1 MERSKHLTKFVGLS
15 ALLVAGSAA
24 FFSVFGLSNLFAGAK
39 LSVVVMAGSLEF
51 GKLVAASFLYRFWD
65 NINRLLKI
73 YLVTGVIILVGITSA
88 GIFGY
93 LSNAY
98 QGATLEFEKQ
108 STELIAVEERIEQLE
123 EDKEFLKEE
132 LSVAISELPDN
143 YITAKRNLREQYNPQ
158 IVRVN
163 EEILDYKKTRADL
176 EIQLVSTGV
185 DVGPAIYLAR
195 TFGTDIDTV
204 VKFFIFILIFVFDPL
219 AVMLV
224 IAYNQALIDRNKLT
238 QDDGSANKKDASQH
252 ENWKDIYSQD
262 TLIEEDTERMDIIGQ
277 NGNDGLHYDIEEPD
291 VEPREEN
298 DPGPKIEIQPSARG
312 GVRIL

>member
-39 LSVVVMAGSLEF
+39 FSVVVMAGSLEF

-98 QGATLEFEKQ
+98 QGATINFEKQ
-108 STELIAVEERIEQLE
+108 STELLALEDRLDVLE
-123 EDKEFLKEE
+123 EDRVFLKQE
-132 LSVAISELPDN
+132 LEDQVESLPEN

-158 IVRVN
+158 IQVISN
-163 EEILDYKKTRADL
+163 DILEVKGRISDL
-176 EIQLVSTGV
+176 EIELIETGV
-185 DVGPAIYLAR
+185 DVGPAIYLAKA
-195 TFGTDIDTV
+195 FETDVDNV

-219 AVMLV
+219 AVSLV
-224 IAYNQALIDRNKLT
+224 LAFNHAIEYESRVKETKIDKLFTEYKTNKPKRNDERLKKKSGEKSTSDETDYLITEKPKVIKSN
-238 QDDGSANKKDASQH
+238 
-252 ENWKDIYSQD
+252 
-262 TLIEEDTERMDIIGQ
+262 IE
-277 NGNDGLHYDIEEPD
+277 
-291 VEPREEN
+291 
-298 DPGPKIEIQPSARG
+298 PKSRG
-312 GVRIL
+312 GIKQ

>member
-98 QGATLEFEKQ
+98 QGATVNFEKQ
-108 STELIAVEERIEQLE
+108 STELLALEDRLDVLE
-123 EDKEFLKEE
+123 EDRVFLKQE
-132 LSVAISELPDN
+132 LEDQVLSLPEN

-158 IVRVN
+158 IQ
-163 EEILDYKKTRADL
+163 EISNDILGVKGRISDL
-176 EIQLVSTGV
+176 EIELIETGV
-185 DVGPAIYLAR
+185 DVGPAIYLAKA
-195 TFGTDIDTV
+195 FETDVDTV

-219 AVMLV
+219 AVSLV
-224 IAYNQALIDRNKLT
+224 LAFNHALQYESKVKETKIDKIYKSYKKSKPKTKEIEIETPKVIKSDSKLT
-238 QDDGSANKKDASQH
+238 G
-252 ENWKDIYSQD
+252 
-262 TLIEEDTERMDIIGQ
+262 
-277 NGNDGLHYDIEEPD
+277 
-291 VEPREEN
+291 
-298 DPGPKIEIQPSARG
+298 RG
-312 GVRIL
+312 GIKT

>member
-98 QGATLEFEKQ
+98 QGATINFEKQ
-108 STELIAVEERIEQLE
+108 STELLALE
-123 EDKEFLKEE
+123 DRLEVLQEDRVFLKQE
-132 LSVAISELPDN
+132 LEDQVLSLPEN

-158 IVRVN
+158 IQ
-163 EEILDYKKTRADL
+163 EISNDILGVKGRISDL
-176 EIQLVSTGV
+176 EIELIETGV
-185 DVGPAIYLAR
+185 DVGPAIYLAKA
-195 TFGTDIDTV
+195 FETDVDTV

-219 AVMLV
+219 AVSLV
-224 IAYNQALIDRNKLT
+224 LAFNHALQYESKVKETKIDKIYKSYKKSKPKT
-238 QDDGSANKKDASQH
+238 QETQ
-252 ENWKDIYSQD
+252 
-262 TLIEEDTERMDIIGQ
+262 IETPKVIKS
-277 NGNDGLHYDIEEPD
+277 NSEPT
-291 VEPREEN
+291 
-298 DPGPKIEIQPSARG
+298 GRG
-312 GVRIL
+312 GIKQ

>member
-98 QGATLEFEKQ
+98 QGATINFEKQ
-108 STELIAVEERIEQLE
+108 STELLALEDRLDVLE
-123 EDKEFLKEE
+123 EDRVFLKQE
-132 LSVAISELPDN
+132 LEDQVLSLPEN

-158 IVRVN
+158 IQ
-163 EEILDYKKTRADL
+163 EISNDILGVKGRISDL
-176 EIQLVSTGV
+176 EIELIETGV
-185 DVGPAIYLAR
+185 DVGPAIYLAKA
-195 TFGTDIDTV
+195 FETDVDTV

-219 AVMLV
+219 AVSLV
-224 IAYNQALIDRNKLT
+224 LAFNHALQYESRVKETKIDKLFTEYKTNKPKRN
-238 QDDGSANKKDASQH
+238 D
-252 ENWKDIYSQD
+252 
-262 TLIEEDTERMDIIGQ
+262 ERLKIKVKREKSGEKS
-277 NGNDGLHYDIEEPD
+277 NDG
-291 VEPREEN
+291 
-298 DPGPKIEIQPSARG
+298 EIDYLITEKQVSRG
-312 GVRIL
+312 GIAGR

>member
-98 QGATLEFEKQ
+98 QGATINFEKQ
-108 STELIAVEERIEQLE
+108 STELLALE
-123 EDKEFLKEE
+123 DRLEVLQEDRVFLKQE
-132 LSVAISELPDN
+132 LEDQVLSLPEN

-158 IVRVN
+158 IQ
-163 EEILDYKKTRADL
+163 EISNDILGVKGRISDL
-176 EIQLVSTGV
+176 EIELIETGV
-185 DVGPAIYLAR
+185 DVGPAIYLAKA
-195 TFGTDIDTV
+195 FETDVDTV

-219 AVMLV
+219 AVSLV
-224 IAYNQALIDRNKLT
+224 LAFNHALQYESKVKETKIDKIYKSYKKSKPKT
-238 QDDGSANKKDASQH
+238 QETQMETPKVIKSNS
-252 ENWKDIYSQD
+252 
-262 TLIEEDTERMDIIGQ
+262 
-277 NGNDGLHYDIEEPD
+277 EPT
-291 VEPREEN
+291 
-298 DPGPKIEIQPSARG
+298 GRG
-312 GVRIL
+312 GIKQ

>member
-98 QGATLEFEKQ
+98 QGATINFEKQ
-108 STELIAVEERIEQLE
+108 STELLALEDRLDVLE
-123 EDKEFLKEE
+123 EDRVFLKQE
-132 LSVAISELPDN
+132 LEDQVESLPAN
-143 YITAKRNLREQYNPQ
+143 FITAKRNLREQYNPQ
-158 IVRVN
+158 IQVISN
-163 EEILDYKKTRADL
+163 DILEVKGRISDL
-176 EIQLVSTGV
+176 EIELIETGV
-185 DVGPAIYLAR
+185 DVGPAIYLAKA
-195 TFGTDIDTV
+195 FETDVDNV

-219 AVMLV
+219 AVSLV
-224 IAYNQALIDRNKLT
+224 LAFNHAIEYEGRVKETKIDKIYKSYKKSKPKTKEIKIETPKVIKSDSKLT
-238 QDDGSANKKDASQH
+238 G
-252 ENWKDIYSQD
+252 
-262 TLIEEDTERMDIIGQ
+262 
-277 NGNDGLHYDIEEPD
+277 
-291 VEPREEN
+291 
-298 DPGPKIEIQPSARG
+298 RG
-312 GVRIL
+312 GIKT

>member
-98 QGATLEFEKQ
+98 QGATINFEKQ
-108 STELIAVEERIEQLE
+108 STELLALEDRLDVLE
-123 EDKEFLKEE
+123 EDRVFLKQE
-132 LSVAISELPDN
+132 LEDQVESLPAN
-143 YITAKRNLREQYNPQ
+143 FITAKRNLREQYNPQ
-158 IVRVN
+158 IQVISN
-163 EEILDYKKTRADL
+163 DILEVKGRISDL
-176 EIQLVSTGV
+176 EIELIETGV
-185 DVGPAIYLAR
+185 DVGPAIYLAKA
-195 TFGTDIDTV
+195 FETDVDNV

-219 AVMLV
+219 AVSLV
-224 IAYNQALIDRNKLT
+224 LAFNHAIEYESRVKETKIDKIYK
-238 QDDGSANKKDASQH
+238 SYKKSKPKTK
-252 ENWKDIYSQD
+252 EVE
-262 TLIEEDTERMDIIGQ
+262 IEKPKVIESNTE
-277 NGNDGLHYDIEEPD
+277 
-291 VEPREEN
+291 
-298 DPGPKIEIQPSARG
+298 PKSRG
-312 GVRIL
+312 GIKQ

>member
-98 QGATLEFEKQ
+98 QGATINFEKQ
-108 STELIAVEERIEQLE
+108 STELLALEDRLDVLE
-123 EDKEFLKEE
+123 EDRVFLKQE
-132 LSVAISELPDN
+132 LEDQVESLPEN
-143 YITAKRNLREQYNPQ
+143 FITAKRNLREQYNPQ
-158 IVRVN
+158 IQVISN
-163 EEILDYKKTRADL
+163 DILEVKGRISDL
-176 EIQLVSTGV
+176 EIELIETGV
-185 DVGPAIYLAR
+185 DVGPAIYLAKA
-195 TFGTDIDTV
+195 FETDVDNV

-219 AVMLV
+219 AVSLV
-224 IAYNQALIDRNKLT
+224 LAFNHAIEYESKVKETKIDKIYK
-238 QDDGSANKKDASQH
+238 SYKKSKPKTK
-252 ENWKDIYSQD
+252 EVE
-262 TLIEEDTERMDIIGQ
+262 IEKPKVIESNTE
-277 NGNDGLHYDIEEPD
+277 
-291 VEPREEN
+291 
-298 DPGPKIEIQPSARG
+298 PKSRG
-312 GVRIL
+312 GIKQ

>member
-51 GKLVAASFLYRFWD
+51 GKLIAASFLYRFWD

-98 QGATLEFEKQ
+98 QGATINFEKQ
-108 STELIAVEERIEQLE
+108 STELLALEDRLDVLE
-123 EDKEFLKEE
+123 EDRVFLKQE
-132 LSVAISELPDN
+132 LEDQVESLPEN

-158 IVRVN
+158 IQVISN
-163 EEILDYKKTRADL
+163 DILEVKGRISDL
-176 EIQLVSTGV
+176 EIELIETGV
-185 DVGPAIYLAR
+185 DVGPAIYLAKA
-195 TFGTDIDTV
+195 FETDVDNV

-219 AVMLV
+219 AVSLV
-224 IAYNQALIDRNKLT
+224 LAFNHAIEYEGRVKETKIDKIYK
-238 QDDGSANKKDASQH
+238 SYKKSKPKTK
-252 ENWKDIYSQD
+252 EVE
-262 TLIEEDTERMDIIGQ
+262 IEKPKVIKSNTE
-277 NGNDGLHYDIEEPD
+277 
-291 VEPREEN
+291 
-298 DPGPKIEIQPSARG
+298 PKTRG
-312 GVRIL
+312 GVKQPKK

>member
-98 QGATLEFEKQ
+98 QGATINFEKQ
-108 STELIAVEERIEQLE
+108 STELLALEDRLDVLE
-123 EDKEFLKEE
+123 EDRVFLKQE
-132 LSVAISELPDN
+132 LEDQVLSLPEN

-158 IVRVN
+158 IQVISN
-163 EEILDYKKTRADL
+163 DILEVKGRISDL
-176 EIQLVSTGV
+176 EIELIETGV
-185 DVGPAIYLAR
+185 DVGPAIYLAKA
-195 TFGTDIDTV
+195 FETDVDNV

-219 AVMLV
+219 AVSLV
-224 IAYNQALIDRNKLT
+224 LAFNHAIEYEGRVKETKIDKIYKSYKKSKPKTKEIKIETPKVIKSDSKLT
-238 QDDGSANKKDASQH
+238 G
-252 ENWKDIYSQD
+252 
-262 TLIEEDTERMDIIGQ
+262 
-277 NGNDGLHYDIEEPD
+277 
-291 VEPREEN
+291 
-298 DPGPKIEIQPSARG
+298 RG
-312 GVRIL
+312 GIKT

>member
-98 QGATLEFEKQ
+98 QGATINFEKQ
-108 STELIAVEERIEQLE
+108 STELLALEDRLDVLE
-123 EDKEFLKEE
+123 EDRVFLKQE
-132 LSVAISELPDN
+132 LEDQVESLPEN
-143 YITAKRNLREQYNPQ
+143 FITAKRNLREQYNPQ
-158 IVRVN
+158 IQVISNV
-163 EEILDYKKTRADL
+163 ILEVKGRISDL
-176 EIQLVSTGV
+176 EIELIETGV
-185 DVGPAIYLAR
+185 DVGPAIYLAKA
-195 TFGTDIDTV
+195 FETDVDNV

-219 AVMLV
+219 AVSLV
-224 IAYNQALIDRNKLT
+224 LAFNHALQYESKVNETKIDKIYKSYKKKSKPKTKQIEIETPKVIKSDSKLT
-238 QDDGSANKKDASQH
+238 G
-252 ENWKDIYSQD
+252 
-262 TLIEEDTERMDIIGQ
+262 
-277 NGNDGLHYDIEEPD
+277 
-291 VEPREEN
+291 
-298 DPGPKIEIQPSARG
+298 RG
-312 GVRIL
+312 GIKT

>member
-98 QGATLEFEKQ
+98 QGATVNFEKQ
-108 STELIAVEERIEQLE
+108 STELLALE
-123 EDKEFLKEE
+123 DRLDVLQEDRVFLKQE
-132 LSVAISELPDN
+132 LEDQVLSLPEN

-158 IVRVN
+158 IQ
-163 EEILDYKKTRADL
+163 EISNDILNIKGRISDL
-176 EIQLVSTGV
+176 EIELIETGV
-185 DVGPAIYLAR
+185 DVGPAIYLAKA
-195 TFGTDIDTV
+195 FETDVDTV

-219 AVMLV
+219 AVSLV
-224 IAYNQALIDRNKLT
+224 LAFNHALQFESKVKETKIDKIYKSYKKSKPKTKDIEIETPKVIKSDSKLT
-238 QDDGSANKKDASQH
+238 G
-252 ENWKDIYSQD
+252 
-262 TLIEEDTERMDIIGQ
+262 
-277 NGNDGLHYDIEEPD
+277 
-291 VEPREEN
+291 
-298 DPGPKIEIQPSARG
+298 RG
-312 GVRIL
+312 GIKT

>member
-98 QGATLEFEKQ
+98 QGATINFEKQ
-108 STELIAVEERIEQLE
+108 STELLALEDRLDVLE
-123 EDKEFLKEE
+123 EDRVFLKQE
-132 LSVAISELPDN
+132 LEDQVESLPEN

-158 IVRVN
+158 IQVISN
-163 EEILDYKKTRADL
+163 DILEVKGRISDL
-176 EIQLVSTGV
+176 EIELIETGV
-185 DVGPAIYLAR
+185 DVGPAIYLAKA
-195 TFGTDIDTV
+195 FETDVDNV

-219 AVMLV
+219 AVSLV
-224 IAYNQALIDRNKLT
+224 LAFNHAIEYEGRVKETKIDKLFTEYKTNKPKRNDERLKKKVKLEKSGEKSNSDETDYLI
-238 QDDGSANKKDASQH
+238 
-252 ENWKDIYSQD
+252 
-262 TLIEEDTERMDIIGQ
+262 TEK
-277 NGNDGLHYDIEEPD
+277 
-291 VEPREEN
+291 
-298 DPGPKIEIQPSARG
+298 PKVVKSNPTPKGRG
-312 GVRIL
+312 GIRT

>member
-98 QGATLEFEKQ
+98 QGATINFEKQ
-108 STELIAVEERIEQLE
+108 STELLALEDRLDVLE
-123 EDKEFLKEE
+123 EDRVFLKQE
-132 LSVAISELPDN
+132 LEDQVESLPEN

-158 IVRVN
+158 IQVISN
-163 EEILDYKKTRADL
+163 DILEVKGRISDL
-176 EIQLVSTGV
+176 EIELIETGV
-185 DVGPAIYLAR
+185 DVGPAIYLAKA
-195 TFGTDIDTV
+195 FETDVDNV

-219 AVMLV
+219 AVSLV
-224 IAYNQALIDRNKLT
+224 LAFNHAIEYESRVKETKIDKIYN
-238 QDDGSANKKDASQH
+238 SYKKSKPKTK
-252 ENWKDIYSQD
+252 EV
-262 TLIEEDTERMDIIGQ
+262 ETEKPKVIKS
-277 NGNDGLHYDIEEPD
+277 NTEP
-291 VEPREEN
+291 
-298 DPGPKIEIQPSARG
+298 KTRG
-312 GVRIL
+312 GVKQPKK